1 MVLSDDHEGPLLSSW
16 GRWRESFSK
25 DENEECLNPLYYIFG
40 SGDDYCTTG
49 PLPLDSEHFNNVLK
63 DTPPK
68 LSIGGSYGLYR
79 NSSVK
84 QSKDD
89 PSSKELGF
97 LMPETSMC
105 SMRLWEGFFLR
116 YIPQLMEQRHHR
128 LVVQRLESRLVRDVQ
143 KLKEELNE
151 LELSVGSFTTD
162 LTSFIGD
169 VLVAREEEIR
179 IERKLSVD
187 SNVPFRPRLSAVL
200 VTYEEEEGE
209 REGEG
214 NGNTNHEQT
223 DGFQRPASKRSLP
236 TQFTSLAQF
245 TDALY
250 TSELEDNKGQ
260 RPKQLSGSSP
270 RVSGTPGSGGRS
282 PVTKTRLRVT
292 KEDPTSPSRLA
303 LRWKNPPMANMDNSH
318 TPPLEGKAT
327 NKKDS
332 GVLEESLN
340 ELTEL

>member
-1 MVLSDDHEGPLLSSW
+1 MVFSDDHEGPLLSAW

-25 DENEECLNPLYYIFG
+25 EENEECLNPLYYIFG

-49 PLPLDSEHFNNVLK
+49 ALPLDSEHFNNVLK

-68 LSIGGSYGLYR
+68 LSVGGSYGLYR
-79 NSSVK
+79 NSSLL
-84 QSKDD
+84 QSKND

-105 SMRLWEGFFLR
+105 SMKLWEGFFLR
-116 YIPQLMEQRHHR
+116 YIPQLMDQRHHR
-128 LVVQRLESRLVRDVQ
+128 LVVQGLESRLVRDVQ

-151 LELSVGSFTTD
+151 LELSVGSFTSD

-200 VTYEEEEGE
+200 VTYEEREEEGE
-209 REGEG
+209 GEGEG
-214 NGNTNHEQT
+214 NGSANCEQS
-223 DGFQRPASKRSLP
+223 DIFYRQVSKRSLP
-236 TQFTSLAQF
+236 TQLSSLAQF

-250 TSELEDNKGQ
+250 SSELEDNKGQ
-260 RPKQLSGSSP
+260 RPKQLSSSSP
-270 RVSGTPGSGGRS
+270 RNSTTPGSGGRS

-292 KEDPTSPSRLA
+292 KEEPTSPSRLA
-303 LRWKNPPMANMDNSH
+303 LRWRSAPNMDNSY
-318 TPPLEGKAT
+318 TPPLGKIV

-332 GVLEESLN
+332 GVLEESSN